1 MKRALTASALSLFF
15 LAACGDSQHA
25 AYAIGQN
32 HSLTLTRQQ
41 NYYNGPWVTDLVVA
55 RFPACQRRHP
65 LENLTGN
72 KLKMEIYRPEP
83 GVFILN
89 SGKFWYV
96 TETETC
102 QFDRYKTPPPEPGEK
117 IGYFQ
122 LKKGVLIYVSSENK
136 APESPV
142 PATAP
147 VPPPAPAAPPPS
159 DAPTR

>member
-1 MKRALTASALSLFF
+1 MKRALTATALSLLF

-25 AYAIGQN
+25 AYVIGQN

-41 NYYNGPWVTDLVVA
+41 DYYNGPWTTDLVVA

-72 KLKMEIYRPEP
+72 KLKMEVYRPEP

-89 SGKFWYV
+89 SGKRWYV

-102 QFDRYKTPPPEPGEK
+102 QFDQYKTPPPEPGEK
-117 IGYFQ
+117 IGFFQ
-122 LKKGVLIYVSSENK
+122 LKKGELIYVSTEEK
-136 APESPV
+136 PPEPGVAPS
-142 PATAP
+142 
-147 VPPPAPAAPPPS
+147 PPPAAPSAAP
-159 DAPTR
+159 AR